1 MKIEEVL
8 GDRRR
13 FLDLLLLGDEQE
25 SMIDAYLD
33 RGDMF
38 ALYDGGLKSI
48 CVVTREGDGICE
60 LKNIATYE
68 ECQGQGYGRRL
79 VEYIFEHYRGRCR
92 VMLVGTGDSPRIL
105 RFYERCGFTVSHRI
119 ENFFLDH
126 YDHPI
131 FDCGEQ
137 LVDMVYLRREF

>member
-38 ALYDGGLKSI
+38 ALYDGGLKGI

>member
-92 VMLVGTGDSPRIL
+92 VMLAGTGDSPRIL

>member
-25 SMIDAYLD
+25 SMIDTYLD

-60 LKNIATYE
+60 LKNIATYD
-68 ECQGQGYGRRL
+68 YGPWSVL
-79 VEYIFEHYRGRCR
+79 
-92 VMLVGTGDSPRIL
+92 L
-105 RFYERCGFTVSHRI
+105 RAA
-119 ENFFLDH
+119 
-126 YDHPI
+126 P
-131 FDCGEQ
+131 
-137 LVDMVYLRREF
+137 

>member
-33 RGDMF
+33 RGDIF
-38 ALYDGGLKSI
+38 ALYDGGLKGI
-48 CVVTREGDGICE
+48 CVVTREGDGIYE

>member
-48 CVVTREGDGICE
+48 CVVTREGDSICE

-137 LVDMVYLRREF
+137 LADMVYLRREF

>member
-1 MKIEEVL
+1 MRIEEVL

-38 ALYDGGLKSI
+38 ALYDGGLKGI
-48 CVVTREGDGICE
+48 CVVTREGDGIYE

>member
-48 CVVTREGDGICE
+48 CVVTREGDSICE

-79 VEYIFEHYRGRCR
+79 VEYIFEHYRGRFR
-92 VMLVGTGDSPRIL
+92 VILVGTGDSPRIL

>member
-137 LVDMVYLRREF
+137 LADMVYLRREF

>member
-1 MKIEEVL
+1 MRIEEVL

-48 CVVTREGDGICE
+48 CVVTREGDSICE

>member
-38 ALYDGGLKSI
+38 ALYDGDLKSI
-48 CVVTREGDGICE
+48 CVVTHEGDGICE

-68 ECQGQGYGRRL
+68 EFRGRGYGRRL

>member
-25 SMIDAYLD
+25 SMIDTYLD

-38 ALYDGGLKSI
+38 ALYDGGLKGI
-48 CVVTREGDGICE
+48 CVVTREGDGIYE